1 MNNGVIVKDKRM
13 DHEFLKMLFFFFFF
27 SLSFPFLNQEEV
39 NAHSLFPAVL

>member
-13 DHEFLKMLFFFFFF
+13 DHEFLKMLFFFFF